1 MTRDGWCRSENDHGV
16 PAQTSIDMKTLH
28 SLILALAF
36 TGTAFAGTSLDAA
49 DQKWSAA
56 VEKMIAA
63 GNTTI
68 STPLEK
74 RAEIARQLAG
84 KAGRKAEVSKVDGA
98 FRITVQ

>member
-1 MTRDGWCRSENDHGV
+1 
-16 PAQTSIDMKTLH
+16 
-28 SLILALAF
+28 
-36 TGTAFAGTSLDAA
+36 
-49 DQKWSAA
+49 
-56 VEKMIAA
+56 MIAA

-84 KAGRKAEVSKVDGA
+84 RAGRKAEVSKVDGA